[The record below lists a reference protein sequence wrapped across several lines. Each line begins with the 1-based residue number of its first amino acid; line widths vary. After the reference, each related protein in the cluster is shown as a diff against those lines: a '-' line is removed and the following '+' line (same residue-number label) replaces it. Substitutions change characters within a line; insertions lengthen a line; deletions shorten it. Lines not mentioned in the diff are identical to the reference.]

1 MSWRFEERG
10 WEKCRGDFSDFSLWN
25 VQASCLRLRQ
35 RDVIKRILV
44 NIQRGSKRLVRSRH
58 NVASSSARSKTANGD
73 AIHGR
78 FKLKSRK
85 QYCPT
90 LYRLLLRKQSF
101 CTQVTPH
108 QIRPTETENDRAKS
122 SSSALRERQR
132 SSDSGRRAAGGEGP
146 NKRTNGQVI
155 KRERERER
163 EERREGDK
171 LAACAIADVAVSRGA
186 GGTLMRKRAK
196 ENRACGDKIFEP
208 SSPPSRKT
216 LHCIGR
222 RENGRQATWGGIQW
236 PRK

>member
-1 MSWRFEERG
+1 MGGRNAEGNFLTFLFG
-10 WEKCRGDFSDFSLWN
+10 TVFTLLVHFSDI

-163 EERREGDK
+163 GKEGGRQTRS
-171 LAACAIADVAVSRGA
+171 LR
-186 GGTLMRKRAK
+186 
-196 ENRACGDKIFEP
+196 NR
-208 SSPPSRKT
+208 
-216 LHCIGR
+216 GR
-222 RENGRQATWGGIQW
+222 RSESRRGRHFDAKKGE
-236 PRK
+236 RKSRLR